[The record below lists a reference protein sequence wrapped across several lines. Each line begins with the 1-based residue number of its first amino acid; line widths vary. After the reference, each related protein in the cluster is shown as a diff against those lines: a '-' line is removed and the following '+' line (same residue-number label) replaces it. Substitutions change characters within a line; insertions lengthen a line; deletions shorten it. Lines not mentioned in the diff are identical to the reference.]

1 MRKILSYFM
10 LVLITLISAGC
21 GVFNEENVKKQDI
34 SKLSISTS
42 KGFGGLNEDY
52 FMNIEDKEK
61 LEGIRNLL
69 HDVKK
74 QKSSNEKPQYDLL
87 ITYQNGDT
95 HGIHLYL
102 GGAGEKSVIMY
113 IGHEETAYYTSA
125 EMTKQLRKIII
136 KKG

>member
-1 MRKILSYFM
+1 M
-10 LVLITLISAGC
+10 
-21 GVFNEENVKKQDI
+21 GVFDEENVKKQDI

-52 FMNIEDKEK
+52 FMNIQDKEK

-74 QKSSNEKPQYDLL
+74 QKRSNEKPQYDLL
-87 ITYQNGDT
+87 STYQNGDT

-113 IGHEETAYYTSA
+113 IGHEETAYYTSE

>member
-42 KGFGGLNEDY
+42 KGFGGINEDY

-74 QKSSNEKPQYDLL
+74 QKRSNEKP
-87 ITYQNGDT
+87 
-95 HGIHLYL
+95 
-102 GGAGEKSVIMY
+102 
-113 IGHEETAYYTSA
+113 
-125 EMTKQLRKIII
+125 
-136 KKG
+136 

>member
-1 MRKILSYFM
+1 MRKILSCFILVM
-10 LVLITLISAGC
+10 LTLISAGC
-21 GVFNEENVKKQDI
+21 GAFNEDNVKKQDI

-42 KGFGGLNEDY
+42 KGLGGLNEDY
-52 FMNIEDKEK
+52 FINIEDEEK
-61 LEGIRNLL
+61 LKRIHNLL
-69 HDVKK
+69 NDVKK
-74 QKSSNEKPQYDLL
+74 QKRSDEKPQYDLL

-113 IGHEETAYYTSA
+113 IGHEETAYYTSE

-136 KKG
+136 KKD